1 MTRDGA
7 DATVTH
13 AESNQRPA
21 FWEFGKNAG
30 GVYSQL
36 ELHRDYFVYFP
47 ARVVARIKPSSESN
61 AESNAKTNAGK
72 RIMSI
77 PVIGRI
83 YRGYPIA
90 LVVFLSTGLSVGM
103 AQYAFG
109 EFAGPLKEE
118 FGWTQT
124 QLNLSLAFS
133 FISGLLAPFVGSLSD
148 RVGIKPVMFA
158 SLLLIASGFL
168 LRPFISELWHWY
180 LFSSLVYAGF
190 PGATIMPVGKM
201 VGLWFPKTR
210 GRVMGAVVAGNNF
223 GGVTMPPLAAAII
236 AAVSWEAAY
245 VTYGV
250 IMVALAIVAVF
261 IIVEDENK
269 IEAEMKR
276 TGRGDQAQIARAAA
290 RAGLT
295 VRQALV
301 NHNFWLIM
309 IGLVAATFTY
319 QGVLTQLRQ
328 HFEESGFAPAVA
340 TSAVSIIAGMGI
352 ASKLAF
358 GRASERITAR
368 IATIISVSL
377 QGIGVLIIAQGDAGV
392 LMWVGIFI
400 FGLGFGGLGALIVL
414 VVQEAFGM
422 KEFGGIMGLMQVG
435 MIASGTGAPLIAGSL
450 HDKTGSFGS
459 SMLIVVAIFVVGI
472 VALALA
478 RPVKQEGASGIDGN
492 SAQSDSTN

>member
-1 MTRDGA
+1 MA
-7 DATVTH
+7 
-13 AESNQRPA
+13 
-21 FWEFGKNAG
+21 
-30 GVYSQL
+30 
-36 ELHRDYFVYFP
+36 
-47 ARVVARIKPSSESN
+47 
-61 AESNAKTNAGK
+61 
-72 RIMSI
+72 I
-77 PVIGRI
+77 PLIGRI

-118 FGWTQT
+118 FGWSQT

-133 FISGLLAPFVGSLSD
+133 FISGLLAPFIGNLSD
-148 RVGIKPVMFA
+148 RIGIRPVMFA

-168 LRPFISELWHWY
+168 LRPLISELWHWY

-190 PGATIMPVGKM
+190 PGATIMPAGKM

-223 GGVTMPPLAAAII
+223 GGVTMPPLAAGII
-236 AAVSWEAAY
+236 AAVSWEMAY
-245 VTYGV
+245 VTFGLLMAV
-250 IMVALAIVAVF
+250 LGIVALFV
-261 IIVEDENK
+261 IVEDEDK
-269 IEAEMKR
+269 IESEMNR
-276 TGRGDQAQIARAAA
+276 TGRADQAHVARAAA

-295 VRQALV
+295 VKQALA
-301 NHNFWLIM
+301 NRNFWLIM

-340 TSAVSIIAGMGI
+340 TTAVSIVAGMGI

-358 GRASERITAR
+358 GRASEKITAR

-377 QGIGVLIIAQGDAGV
+377 QAVGVFIIATTDSTFV
-392 LMWVGIFI
+392 LWVGIFV
-400 FGLGFGGLGALIVL
+400 FGTGFGGLGALIVL
-414 VVQEAFGM
+414 LVQEAFGM

-435 MIASGTGAPLIAGSL
+435 MIASGTGAPLLAGAI
-450 HDKTGSFGS
+450 HDSTDSFNNS
-459 SMLIVVAIFVVGI
+459 FLIVVGIFILGI
-472 VALALA
+472 VALTLA
-478 RPVKQEGASGIDGN
+478 RPIKSKELEIIADDNGTSG
-492 SAQSDSTN
+492 